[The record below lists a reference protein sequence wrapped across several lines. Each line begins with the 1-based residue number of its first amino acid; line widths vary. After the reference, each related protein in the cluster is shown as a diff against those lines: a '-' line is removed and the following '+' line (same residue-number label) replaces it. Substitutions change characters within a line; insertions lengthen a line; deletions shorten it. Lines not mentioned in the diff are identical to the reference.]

1 MEKPPAPP
9 STTFVQAD
17 AATFKELVQRL
28 TGPDWPPHRSPPRN
42 SQAAVDAAKL
52 SGVKRL
58 HERRRVGGGSRFNV
72 AVPKP
77 ASPSV
82 PSPASGFSRLDIW
95 KEEEAAEGGDEEVI
109 VIDEEEEERAIKE
122 RRFYLHPSPRGAEP
136 KQLALSTALG
146 ITLGVFPICG
156 TTVFLC
162 GLAIGL
168 VGKHCHAPTLM
179 LANFVATPIELSYIH
194 IGSVLCLLIGAILSS
209 LIVPFLWLGELISG
223 GHHFPLTTDALK
235 KVITGQASKVI
246 PVSILHA
253 LLGWIIAA
261 PFILAAS
268 YTLLVPCFK
277 LLVHRFSPRPSSPKI
292 QLYPLTDPIMPKRS
306 T

>member
-122 RRFYLHPSPRGAEP
+122 RRFYLHPSPRSRTRMAEP
-136 KQLALSTALG
+136 D
-146 ITLGVFPICG
+146 
-156 TTVFLC
+156 
-162 GLAIGL
+162 
-168 VGKHCHAPTLM
+168 
-179 LANFVATPIELSYIH
+179 
-194 IGSVLCLLIGAILSS
+194 LLPL
-209 LIVPFLWLGELISG
+209 
-223 GHHFPLTTDALK
+223 FPLT
-235 KVITGQASKVI
+235 
-246 PVSILHA
+246 
-253 LLGWIIAA
+253 
-261 PFILAAS
+261 
-268 YTLLVPCFK
+268 
-277 LLVHRFSPRPSSPKI
+277 SPKAGE
-292 QLYPLTDPIMPKRS
+292 P
-306 T
+306 